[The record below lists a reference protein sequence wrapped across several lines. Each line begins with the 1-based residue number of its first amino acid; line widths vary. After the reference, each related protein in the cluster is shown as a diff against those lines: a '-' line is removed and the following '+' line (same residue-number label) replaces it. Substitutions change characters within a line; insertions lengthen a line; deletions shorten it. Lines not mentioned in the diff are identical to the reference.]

1 MTDMI
6 MFPSQR
12 EDWLTIAKRLPLNTS
27 TRVRCCKD
35 DRSAIVSS
43 SIEGYRFYCFRC
55 GCHHFVARTEN
66 INVHD
71 FASANAAVEKLHCR
85 LPDDITADLPS
96 EGLVWLRKAGIDEDL
111 RAEYN
116 ICYSP
121 SIKRVLLPAYDNDG
135 RLTYV
140 QARAVFEG
148 QSPKYVNQAAIKK
161 PLFHSHQAV
170 TSEVVLTEDILSAIK
185 VGQVFSAISLLGTK
199 PVDTL
204 LPALMPFDE
213 VFVWLDPDDA
223 GINGSI
229 KIAHYC
235 SLLGK
240 PVYRVH
246 SDKDPKYY
254 SRQEIKQFIE
264 RSRSGT
270 RI

>member
-1 MTDMI
+1 MI
-6 MFPSQR
+6 MSRYSQR

-27 TRVRCCKD
+27 TRARCCKD
-35 DRSAIVSS
+35 DKSAIISAGIS
-43 SIEGYRFYCFRC
+43 GYRFYCFRC
-55 GCHHFVARTEN
+55 GTGHFVQREGC
-66 INVHD
+66 ISVSD
-71 FASANAAVEKLHCR
+71 FAEANKVTEKLHCR
-85 LPDDITADLPS
+85 MPEDASMEDIPIQ
-96 EGLVWLRKAGIDEDL
+96 GLNWLRKAGIDEDL
-111 RAEYN
+111 RKEYK
-116 ICYSP
+116 IQYSP
-121 SIKRVLLPAYDNDG
+121 SIRRVLLPSYDNAG
-135 RLTYV
+135 RLLYL

-148 QSPKYVNQAAIKK
+148 QTPKYANQAAVKK

-223 GINGSI
+223 GIDGSI

-254 SRQEIKQFIE
+254 SKQEIKQFIE

>member
-1 MTDMI
+1 M
-6 MFPSQR
+6 P
-12 EDWLTIAKRLPLNTS
+12 ED
-27 TRVRCCKD
+27 
-35 DRSAIVSS
+35 
-43 SIEGYRFYCFRC
+43 
-55 GCHHFVARTEN
+55 
-66 INVHD
+66 
-71 FASANAAVEKLHCR
+71 ASME
-85 LPDDITADLPS
+85 DIPIQ
-96 EGLVWLRKAGIDEDL
+96 GFNWLRKAGIDEDL
-111 RAEYN
+111 RKEYK
-116 ICYSP
+116 IQYSP
-121 SIKRVLLPAYDNDG
+121 SAKRVLLPSYDTNG
-135 RLTYV
+135 RLLYL

-148 QSPKYVNQAAIKK
+148 QTPKYVNQAAVKK

-240 PVYRVH
+240 PVYRVQ

-254 SRQEIKQFIE
+254 SKQEIKQFIE

>member
-1 MTDMI
+1 MI
-6 MFPSQR
+6 MSRYSQR

-27 TRVRCCKD
+27 TRTRCCKD
-35 DRSAIVSS
+35 DRSAIISA
-43 SIEGYRFYCFRC
+43 SIEGWRFYCFRC
-55 GCHHFVARTEN
+55 GCSRFVARSEG

-71 FASANAAVEKLHCR
+71 FAEANKMAKTLSCTM
-85 LPDDITADLPS
+85 PDDHSENIPK
-96 EGLVWLRKAGIDEDL
+96 EGLNWLRKAGIDEDL
-111 RAEYN
+111 RREYG

-121 SIKRVLLPAYDNDG
+121 SLRRVILPAYDSNR
-135 RLTYV
+135 RLVYI
-140 QARAVFEG
+140 QARAVFDG
-148 QSPKYVNQAAIKK
+148 QTPKYANQAAVKK

-223 GINGSI
+223 GIDGSI

-235 SLLGK
+235 SVLGK

-254 SRQEIKQFIE
+254 SKQEIKQFIE

>member
-1 MTDMI
+1 MI
-6 MFPSQR
+6 MSRYSQR

-27 TRVRCCKD
+27 TRARCCKD
-35 DRSAIVSS
+35 DKSAIISAS
-43 SIEGYRFYCFRC
+43 LEGYRFYCFRC
-55 GCHHFVARTEN
+55 GCSRFVERAEGIT
-66 INVHD
+66 VHD
-71 FASANAAVEKLHCR
+71 FAEANKAVEKLHCKMPNDACGE
-85 LPDDITADLPS
+85 LPI
-96 EGLVWLRKAGIDEDL
+96 EGLNWLRKAGIDEDL
-111 RAEYN
+111 RRDYN

-121 SIKRVLLPAYDNDG
+121 TLKRVLLPSYDSSG
-135 RLTYV
+135 RLTYL
-140 QARAVFEG
+140 QARAVFDG
-148 QSPKYVNQAAIKK
+148 QNPKYVNQAAVKK

-204 LPALMPFDE
+204 FPALMPFDE

-254 SRQEIKQFIE
+254 SKQEIKQFIE

>member
-1 MTDMI
+1 MI
-6 MFPSQR
+6 MSRYSQR

-27 TRVRCCKD
+27 TRTRCCKD
-35 DRSAIVSS
+35 DRSAIISAS
-43 SIEGYRFYCFRC
+43 LEGYRFYCFRC
-55 GCHHFVARTEN
+55 GCSRFVERAEGIT
-66 INVHD
+66 VHD
-71 FASANAAVEKLHCR
+71 FAEANKAVEKLHCKMPNDACGE
-85 LPDDITADLPS
+85 LPI
-96 EGLVWLRKAGIDEDL
+96 EGLNWLRKAGIDEDL
-111 RAEYN
+111 RREYN

-121 SIKRVLLPAYDNDG
+121 TFKRVLLPSYDSSG
-135 RLTYV
+135 RLTYL
-140 QARAVFEG
+140 QARAVFDG
-148 QSPKYVNQAAIKK
+148 QTPKYANQAAVKK

-254 SRQEIKQFIE
+254 SKQEIKQFIE